1 MRLILMPEGAI
12 NYGETH
18 CYQLF
23 ECRQHMKNCDIWRH
37 HSTVKGDLTM
47 RFGRL
52 TPMYE
57 AEGGQGGSGGAAAG
71 AGQAQQTTTA
81 QQTTQTA
88 APAIDY
94 DKIAQLVNGKQN
106 ATEDSVLK
114 GYFKQQGLSQEEM
127 NQAIATFKQQK
138 AANQPDVNVIQTQL
152 EKAQAAAQKATIEN
166 AATMAAIGLGLDIK
180 SIPYV
185 LKMADLSQVMG
196 QDGKIND
203 ETMKNALNKVLEDVP
218 ALKPQTQQTTGF
230 VQVGATGGS
239 GQQATTDD
247 ALKKAFGL

>member
-1 MRLILMPEGAI
+1 M
-12 NYGETH
+12 
-18 CYQLF
+18 
-23 ECRQHMKNCDIWRH
+23 
-37 HSTVKGDLTM
+37 
-47 RFGRL
+47 
-52 TPMYE
+52 PMYE
-57 AEGGQGGSGGAAAG
+57 ADGGQGGAAATGTGGSPAQQPGAA
-71 AGQAQQTTTA
+71 QPPVT
-81 QQTTQTA
+81 
-88 APAIDY
+88 PAIDY
-94 DKIAQLVNGKQN
+94 DKIAQLVSGKQT

-127 NQAIATFKQQK
+127 NQAITTFKQQK
-138 AANQPDVNVIQTQL
+138 AASQPDVSAMQEQLTQ
-152 EKAQAAAQKATIEN
+152 AQAAAQKATIEN
-166 AATMAAIGLGLDIK
+166 AATMTAISLGLDVK

>member
-1 MRLILMPEGAI
+1 
-12 NYGETH
+12 
-18 CYQLF
+18 
-23 ECRQHMKNCDIWRH
+23 
-37 HSTVKGDLTM
+37 M

-57 AEGGQGGSGGAAAG
+57 AEGGQGGSGGAATG
-71 AGQAQQTTTA
+71 SGQTQQTGAA

-94 DKIAQLVNGKQN
+94 DKIAQLVAGKQT

-138 AANQPDVNVIQTQL
+138 AASQPDVSAMQTQL
-152 EKAQAAAQKATIEN
+152 AQAQAAAKQAMVEN
-166 AATMAAIGLGLDIK
+166 AATMSAISLGIDAK
-180 SIPYV
+180 TIPYV

-218 ALKPQTQQTTGF
+218 ALKPQTGQTTGF
-230 VQVGATGGS
+230 VQVGASGT
-239 GQQATTDD
+239 GQQQAATDD

>member
-1 MRLILMPEGAI
+1 
-12 NYGETH
+12 
-18 CYQLF
+18 
-23 ECRQHMKNCDIWRH
+23 
-37 HSTVKGDLTM
+37 M

-57 AEGGQGGSGGAAAG
+57 AEGGQGGSGGAATG
-71 AGQAQQTTTA
+71 SGQAQQTTAT

-88 APAIDY
+88 APVIDY
-94 DKIAQLVNGKQN
+94 DKIAQLVSGKQT

-138 AANQPDVNVIQTQL
+138 AASQPDVSAMQTQL
-152 EKAQAAAQKATIEN
+152 AQAQAAAQKAMVEN
-166 AATMAAIGLGLDIK
+166 AATMAAISLGLDVK
-180 SIPYV
+180 SIPYI
-185 LKMADLSQVMG
+185 LKMADLSQVLN

-218 ALKPQTQQTTGF
+218 ALKPQPGQASGF
-230 VQVGATGGS
+230 VQVGAGGS
-239 GQQATTDD
+239 GQQQTATDD

>member
-1 MRLILMPEGAI
+1 
-12 NYGETH
+12 
-18 CYQLF
+18 
-23 ECRQHMKNCDIWRH
+23 
-37 HSTVKGDLTM
+37 M

-52 TPMYE
+52 TPMFE
-57 AEGGQGGSGGAAAG
+57 AEGGQGGSGGAATG
-71 AGQAQQTTTA
+71 SGQPQQTGSAQQTA
-81 QQTTQTA
+81 QTT

-94 DKIAQLVNGKQN
+94 DKIAQLIAGKQT

-138 AANQPDVNVIQTQL
+138 AASQPDVSAMQTQL
-152 EKAQAAAQKATIEN
+152 AQAQAAAQKATIEN
-166 AATMAAIGLGLDIK
+166 AATMTAISLGLDVK

-218 ALKPQTQQTTGF
+218 ALKPQTGQATGF
-230 VQVGATGGS
+230 VQVGAAGTGQ
-239 GQQATTDD
+239 QQATTDD